1 MRELGTLK
9 ALGWTQRMVV
19 RQVAGE
25 SLVTGIA
32 GGLLGIVLGVLAA
45 VAVSQFG
52 PTLSASS
59 TTGTDVLG
67 LGAAATRTAT
77 SSVSLDAPIGGG
89 RPRPGLRARAPRR
102 AHRRHGGCD
111 ARGPAPPRRCAEAGR
126 LMSAMYE
133 LRGVAKFFQRGSTT
147 VRALD
152 GVDLQLDA
160 GEFVALE
167 GPSGSGKTTLLQLLG
182 ALDRPSAG
190 DVIFEGRDL
199 SGLRDGELAA
209 LRLRSFGFVFQQFN
223 LIPTLTAVE
232 NVEAKLV
239 PVGGTRERALELLG
253 EVGLAERADHLPGQL
268 SGGEQQR
275 VAIARALSVDPRV
288 VLADEPT
295 GNLDTGT
302 GGEIIELLAGL
313 AAEHGATVIVAT
325 HDASLASRGAA
336 AVADARRSP
345 RGRARACRGIASA
358 AA

>member
-1 MRELGTLK
+1 
-9 ALGWTQRMVV
+9 
-19 RQVAGE
+19 
-25 SLVTGIA
+25 
-32 GGLLGIVLGVLAA
+32 
-45 VAVSQFG
+45 
-52 PTLSASS
+52 
-59 TTGTDVLG
+59 
-67 LGAAATRTAT
+67 
-77 SSVSLDAPIGGG
+77 
-89 RPRPGLRARAPRR
+89 
-102 AHRRHGGCD
+102 
-111 ARGPAPPRRCAEAGR
+111 
-126 LMSAMYE
+126 MSAMYE

-325 HDASLASRGAA
+325 HDASLASRAPRRLQMRDGRLVDAPEPVAA
-336 AVADARRSP
+336 
-345 RGRARACRGIASA
+345 
-358 AA
+358 